1 MPITDAMAATLQAQL
16 AGRTDEH
23 VRLLRQLDKEE
34 VQSEYPVLVAAAFFL
49 ATNRRFRK
57 SGTPVDRSQIINFVA
72 SLRERTAEAA
82 EKVDPHVAERLL
94 LAVLGEGTIADI
106 EDNTVYTTELFLL
119 AGLTADAKMSDA
131 ELEAFIT
138 KARAMADEG

>member
-1 MPITDAMAATLQAQL
+1 MAATLQAQL